1 MPKEKES
8 KQMSK
13 INKTQKY
20 ATLWL
25 NSQNKSIEDIAK
37 ELGLTEKQVSN
48 IIQNGTKSEA
58 IRTKSQ
64 PVGSS
69 PSKNLMI
76 RETANKNKHVAIMT
90 KEASMVNDASRPQT
104 NTQNSR
110 TQNNIFKINKDGK

>member
-8 KQMSK
+8 KYMSK
-13 INKTQKY
+13 INKIQKY

-25 NSQNKSIEDIAK
+25 NSQNRSVEDIAK
-37 ELGLTEKQVSN
+37 ELDLTEKQVSG
-48 IIQNGTKSEA
+48 IIQNGTKSEV
-58 IRTKSQ
+58 IKTKSQ

-90 KEASMVNDASRPQT
+90 KEASMVNDASRSQT
-104 NTQNSR
+104 NTKNSR
-110 TQNNIFKINKDGK
+110 TQNNIFKINKNGK

>member
-1 MPKEKES
+1 
-8 KQMSK
+8 MSK

-25 NSQNKSIEDIAK
+25 NSQNKSVEDIAK
-37 ELGLTEKQVSN
+37 ELDLTEKQVSG

-58 IRTKSQ
+58 IKTKSQ

-110 TQNNIFKINKDGK
+110 TQNNIFKINKNGK